1 MNSFNQFKVNIY
13 RNMEEAQHLH
23 TDVELLYVVEGSI
36 KVKLKDTTFTLER
49 DDVLVINSSIQ
60 HSIESVGK
68 SIVCSIMYDY
78 QILVHILKKPN
89 SFFLCNSAAD
99 RSKSY
104 IEIISLYI

>member
-1 MNSFNQFKVNIY
+1 MNNFNQFKVNIY

-36 KVKLKDTTFTLER
+36 KVKLKDTTFTLDR

-68 SIVCSIMYDY
+68 SIV
-78 QILVHILKKPN
+78 
-89 SFFLCNSAAD
+89 
-99 RSKSY
+99 
-104 IEIISLYI
+104 